1 MRSGAVSCGLHDR
14 THCRRGHPGRG
25 HSGMRLCAQHAVC
38 MSDAS
43 DESGVAF
50 NAEHNSVRMRN
61 GCNVFGM
68 LTELRTC
75 VDAVVPRG
83 GGGPRRRARAVGRA
97 VGHPHRDQT
106 TNTPRI
112 WHAWHHDDVRR
123 AAPVSTCRTALTSGR
138 WRISVSPFS
147 RWLPPSPSSGAC
159 PSCRR
164 RGCART
170 VQVRQSRAAGT
181 RRLQG
186 PTALGPSPSA

>member
-1 MRSGAVSCGLHDR
+1 MVFLHSGARDFDLG
-14 THCRRGHPGRG
+14 GGFQ
-25 HSGMRLCAQHAVC
+25 HSGNYPMVFLHSGTHTHAKGTQGTMRR
-38 MSDAS
+38 D
-43 DESGVAF
+43 
-50 NAEHNSVRMRN
+50 
-61 GCNVFGM
+61 
-68 LTELRTC
+68 
-75 VDAVVPRG
+75 
-83 GGGPRRRARAVGRA
+83 RRPAGRWRAAAARARARA
-97 VGHPHRDQT
+97 QSGARSATRTAIKLQ
-106 TNTPRI
+106 TPRGYGTRGTTTCD
-112 WHAWHHDDVRR
+112 ARR
-123 AAPVSTCRTALTSGR
+123 RCRTALTSGR